1 MLSEVPFSKRTFVAG
16 LLAAGMAMV
25 SVPGVAD
32 DADSVLALSTDNDL
46 FAPSR
51 TDRDYTA
58 GVAVTYSTNSEQF
71 DQNPFAR
78 SLGALD
84 RSWLSALSPEGLT
97 TRANAVEFGV
107 YGFTPEKIEASEIQ
121 YEDRPYSSLVYVSAS
136 RSYTGTGGDDGWTTS
151 LTVGALGL
159 DVFEAGQNA
168 THSLIGSDKAE
179 GWDHQIS
186 EGGEPTLRYSAAYH
200 QYLQTSEPD
209 SQFKVTYFGSVGYLT
224 EFGAALVFRDGLIS
238 SPDNRFNPEL
248 MAYGERAPGVS
259 TGGGRE
265 AYFWGGMALK
275 ARAYNAFLQGQFRD
289 SDHELGANDVNILLG
304 EVWAG
309 YTHSLSRDFEL
320 SYVLR
325 VQTSEIKDG
334 KGDRTLAWGGLVL
347 SKQLGG

>member
-1 MLSEVPFSKRTFVAG
+1 MLSDPHFSKRALTIG
-16 LLAAGMAMV
+16 LLASVLTVFA
-25 SVPGVAD
+25 VPGVAD
-32 DADSVLALSTDNDL
+32 DTDSVLALSTDNDL

-58 GVAVTYSTNSEQF
+58 GVAITYSTNSVRFGE
-71 DQNPFAR
+71 NPFAR
-78 SLGALD
+78 SLGVLD
-84 RSWLSALSPEGLT
+84 SGWMSALSPEGMT
-97 TRANAVEFGV
+97 PRANAVEFGV
-107 YGFTPEKIEASEIQ
+107 YGFTPETIDASEIL
-121 YEDRPYSSLVYVSAS
+121 YHDRPYSSLVYLSAS
-136 RSYTGTGGDDGWTTS
+136 RSYSGTGGNDGWTTS
-151 LTVGALGL
+151 LTLGALGL
-159 DVFEAGQNA
+159 DLFETGQNA
-168 THSLIGSDKAE
+168 IHPLVGSKKAE

-186 EGGEPTLRYSAAYH
+186 EGGEPTFRYSAAYH
-200 QYLQTSEPD
+200 QYLQSSEPD

-265 AYFWGGMALK
+265 AYFWGGLAVK
-275 ARAYNAFLQGQFRD
+275 ARAYNAFLQGQFRN

-309 YTHSLSRDFEL
+309 YTHSLSGDFEL

-325 VQTSEIKDG
+325 VQTSEIKEG